1 MVKPYSDL
9 RERTLAMSAFFE
21 TSNGYP
27 ECYGI
32 TSGNHD
38 EQGISH
44 GVLQFNFGTG
54 SLAPIWIYL
63 NTNHN
68 QMCRDIFGVDYTE
81 WSDVLGKTTVEQV
94 AWGESITDRTRNADG
109 YKLYIKWE
117 NYFQTLGE
125 TQPSIDKQVENS
137 QQWLVNALKWYKTLG
152 LWSRRGFALLWDIS
166 VQMGR
171 LFPLNQIWNDFKA
184 IDTTGKTREQ
194 IEEEKLYI
202 ILNRASFHNRP
213 NQYSQGVYDRKV
225 MILNGITNDWW
236 GTPFNIHDFDLEY
249 EPAFEED
256 IVRGHSITGVTPVKP
271 IIKATNLTNGVRIDW
286 EEAKYATSYKIYRTQ
301 NIENLG
307 AMLPNGELFN
317 TTSYMDDTAIG
328 GQTYYYTVKAINFY
342 DTLNSD
348 KITGLPYD
356 IQVYENKN
364 VDFEGITAW
373 TIYDQAMVT
382 TDFGNADTVQGGDR
396 LKIDTTGRLRFYLP
410 MGMLGSAN
418 TGGIIKA
425 KIAGKDEYTFEY
437 EVRFDSGFPWSKGG
451 KIAGFSGGK
460 GYTGGDGALA
470 RTLGDGFS
478 VRIMWREEG
487 RLIPYV
493 YHAGMAEGEDYGD
506 TFGVTLGYVTNTQA
520 HKIKYYAKLNTGSEA
535 NGILRIY
542 LDDVEVLNKTDI
554 LYRTDDSKIDT
565 AHLAFFAG
573 GSTSD
578 WNMTGD
584 GYIRLSNFSW
594 Q

>member
-1 MVKPYSDL
+1 MVKPFSDL
-9 RERTLAMSAFFE
+9 RQKTLAMSAFFE

-38 EQGISH
+38 QMGLSH

-54 SLAPIWIYL
+54 SLQPIWNYL

-81 WSDVLGKTTVEQV
+81 WNDILGKTTAEQV
-94 AWGESITDRTRNADG
+94 AWGESITDRARNADG

-137 QQWLVNALKWYKTLG
+137 QQWLVNAEKWFRTLK
-152 LWSRRGFALLWDIS
+152 LWSRRGFALCWDFS

-171 LFPLNQIWNDFKA
+171 MFPLNLIWNDFKG

-213 NQYSQGVYDRKV
+213 NANSQGVYDRKL
-225 MILNGITNDWW
+225 MIVNGITNNWW
-236 GTPFNIHDFDLEY
+236 GTPFNIATYDLEY

-256 IVRGHSITGVTPVKP
+256 IISGHYIIGGYPTKEIVKV
-271 IIKATNLTNGVRIDW
+271 TNLTNTVRLDW
-286 EEAKYATSYKIYRTQ
+286 NTSQNATSYKVYRTT
-301 NIENLG
+301 NKGNLG
-307 AMLPNGELFN
+307 ALLPNGE
-317 TTSYMDDTAIG
+317 TTTNSYTDTTAVG
-328 GQTYYYTVKAINFY
+328 GTTYYYTVKFINIY
-342 DTLNSD
+342 KTVNSEQV
-348 KITGLPYD
+348 TGLPFD
-356 IQVYENKN
+356 VQVYENKN
-364 VDFEGITAW
+364 VDFEGFTAW
-373 TIYDQAMVT
+373 TIYDEAMVIN
-382 TDFGNADTVQGGDR
+382 DFGNADTVQGGDR
-396 LKIDTTGRLRFYLP
+396 LKIDTTGRLRFFLP
-410 MGMLGSAN
+410 VGMLGSAN

-437 EVRFDSGFPWSKGG
+437 EIRFDAGFPWSKGG

-460 GYTGGDGALA
+460 GYTGGEGALA
-470 RTLGDGFS
+470 RTNGDGFS
-478 VRIMWREEG
+478 VRMMWREDG

-493 YHAGMAEGEDYGD
+493 YHAKMEEDFGD
-506 TFGVTLGYVTNTQA
+506 TFGATVGYVTNTKA
-520 HKIKYYAKLNTGSEA
+520 HKVKYYAKLNTGNDE

-542 LDDVEVLNKTDI
+542 IDDVLSFDKTN
-554 LYRTDDSKIDT
+554 LVYRTDESKIDT

-573 GSTSD
+573 GSTPD